1 MHPHPKRPT
10 TSGSSRQDAVLQLVA
25 NLQHFSPLNENEG
38 DLVNELAVL
47 SQGMSMGGE
56 DNGALSLASGMA
68 NLPPER
74 SRERSSRHSSETP
87 SLLLENLS
95 IVSSSRDED
104 GPLPLPPPLPLPRI
118 PLEMPS
124 SERANSSL
132 TAASPT
138 QVGASSASNSASSLG
153 KPLAFS
159 SKRVRTRHDIEGE
172 QHLALHG
179 RAISSPTCASPIAKL
194 PKNRPA
200 APIPSRMRH

>member
-104 GPLPLPPPLPLPRI
+104 GPLPLPLPRI

-124 SERANSSL
+124 SERVDSSL
-132 TAASPT
+132 TAASAT

-172 QHLALHG
+172 QHLALQG

>member
-104 GPLPLPPPLPLPRI
+104 GPLPLPLPRI

-124 SERANSSL
+124 SERVDSSL
-132 TAASPT
+132 TAASAT
-138 QVGASSASNSASSLG
+138 QVGASSASTSASSLG

-172 QHLALHG
+172 QHLALQG